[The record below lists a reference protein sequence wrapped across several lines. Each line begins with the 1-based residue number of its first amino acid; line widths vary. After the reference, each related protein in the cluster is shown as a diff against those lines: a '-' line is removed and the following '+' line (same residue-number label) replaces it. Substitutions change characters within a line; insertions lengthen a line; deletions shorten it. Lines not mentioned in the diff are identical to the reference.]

1 MKEHGEEVIFLRKII
16 PGGADKSFGVYVARL
31 AGVPRQVVARA
42 QEIEA
47 RLEVNNINQNSIGQN
62 ILAAGKKKQKQ
73 QMDLIGFSQT
83 EFIEEVRALDV
94 LAMTPMDALNK
105 LFLLKEKALKL

>member
-1 MKEHGEEVIFLRKII
+1 M
-16 PGGADKSFGVYVARL
+16 
-31 AGVPRQVVARA
+31 VARA

-47 RLEVNNINQNSIGQN
+47 RLEVSHEVGGSLGQN
-62 ILAAGKKKQKQ
+62 ILTAGKKETRQ
-73 QMDLIGFSQT
+73 QVDLLGYSQT
-83 EFIEEVRALDV
+83 EFVEEVRALDV

>member
-1 MKEHGEEVIFLRKII
+1 M
-16 PGGADKSFGVYVARL
+16 ARL
-31 AGVPRQVVARA
+31 AGVPRAVVARA

-47 RLEVNNINQNSIGQN
+47 RLEVSNEGVHSIGQS
-62 ILAAGKKKQKQ
+62 IMGAQHKKKNEQVDMLEYSK
-73 QMDLIGFSQT
+73 T

>member
-1 MKEHGEEVIFLRKII
+1 M
-16 PGGADKSFGVYVARL
+16 ARL

-47 RLEVNNINQNSIGQN
+47 RLEVNNLSNNSIGKN
-62 ILAAGKKKQKQ
+62 ILGANRKKKNEQVD
-73 QMDLIGFSQT
+73 MMEFSKT
-83 EFIEEVRALDV
+83 EFIEEMRALDV

-105 LFLLKEKALKL
+105 LFLLKEKAMKL